1 MKIIVYAHSM
11 EIGGSQLNAIE
22 IGAAVQRLGHEV
34 ILVGEPGPLA
44 ATAGRLGL
52 EHCVIPER
60 RWRPSLPVIRLLL
73 DLVRRR
79 GIDVVHGY
87 EWPPVLEA
95 WLGPHLLRGT
105 PVVGTVMSAAVAPF
119 LPRSLPL
126 VVGTEQL
133 HRICVSDGYPCV
145 TLLEPPVDV
154 ESNAPDF
161 DGAPFR
167 AALAIEPDML
177 LVVVV
182 CRLARE
188 LKLEGLLTACRTIG
202 QLAREGVPVRLL
214 IVGDGPVRAQVE
226 EEAARANAL
235 AGASAVV
242 LTGEL
247 QDPRPAY
254 ASADIMLGMGGSA
267 LRGMAFG
274 KPLIVQGERGFWQLC
289 DEESV
294 GQFLEGGGWYGL
306 GEGGDGF
313 NQLRTQMLPLLAD
326 PELRARLGRFSRAL
340 VVDRFS
346 LDRAARIQ
354 LNVYEAAAKESARPA
369 AGEMARTLAMLGSY
383 KLHRRWERL
392 RGVAPAD
399 DFNALQQMRSLVRHQ

>member
-1 MKIIVYAHSM
+1 MKIVVYAHSM

-22 IGAAVQRLGHEV
+22 IAAAVQRLGHEV
-34 ILVGEPGPLA
+34 ILVGEPGPLV

-52 EHCVIPER
+52 EHCVIPEHR
-60 RWRPSLPVIRLLL
+60 RRPSLPVIRSLLE
-73 DLVRRR
+73 LVRRR
-79 GIDVVHGY
+79 RIDVVHGY
-87 EWPPVLEA
+87 EWPPALEA

-133 HRICVSDGYPCV
+133 RRICVSNGYSCV

-154 ESNAPDF
+154 ISNAPDF

-167 AALAIEPDML
+167 KAHAIDPHML

-214 IVGDGPVRAQVE
+214 LVGDGPVRVQVE
-226 EEAARANAL
+226 EEAARANVL
-235 AGASAVV
+235 AGAKAVV

-254 ASADIMLGMGGSA
+254 ASADIILGMGGSA

-289 DEESV
+289 DEKSV
-294 GQFLEGGGWYGL
+294 GQFLEGGWYGL
-306 GEGGDGF
+306 GKGGDGS
-313 NQLRTQMLPLLAD
+313 NRLRAQLLPLLAE
-326 PELRARLGRFSRAL
+326 PGRRARLGRFSRTL

-346 LDRAARIQ
+346 LDHAARIQ
-354 LNVYEAAAKESARPA
+354 LDVYGAALKASARPT
-369 AGEMARTLAMLGSY
+369 AGEVTRTLAILGSY
-383 KLHRRWERL
+383 KLNRRWDRL
-392 RGVAPAD
+392 RGVAAAD
-399 DFNALQQMRSLVRHQ
+399 DFNALRQMQA

>member
-1 MKIIVYAHSM
+1 MKIVVYAHSM

-34 ILVGEPGPLA
+34 ILVGERGPLE

-52 EHCVIPER
+52 EQFVIPER
-60 RWRPSLPVIRLLL
+60 RQRPSPTVMRLLL

-79 GIDVVHGY
+79 GIEIVHGY
-87 EWPPVLEA
+87 EWPPVIEA
-95 WLGPHLLRGT
+95 WLGPHLLRST

-133 HRICVSDGYPCV
+133 RATCVGDGYRCV
-145 TLLEPPVDV
+145 TLIEPPVDV
-154 ESNAPDF
+154 QSNAPDF

-167 AALAIEPDML
+167 KALAIEPDML

-202 QLAREGVPVRLL
+202 QLAKEGVSVRLL
-214 IVGDGPVRAQVE
+214 LVGDGPIRAQVE
-226 EEAARANAL
+226 EAAARANAL
-235 AGASAVV
+235 AGARAVV
-242 LTGEL
+242 ITGEL

-274 KPLIVQGERGFWQLC
+274 KPLIVQGERGFWQVC

-294 GQFLEGGGWYGL
+294 GQFLEGGWYGL
-306 GEGGDGF
+306 GEGGDGSSRLRA
-313 NQLRTQMLPLLAD
+313 QLVPLLAD
-326 PELRARLGRFSRAL
+326 PERRAQLGRFSRAL

-346 LDRAARIQ
+346 LDHAAHIQ
-354 LNVYEAAAKESARPA
+354 LSVYDWAGTESARPA
-369 AGEMARTLAMLGSY
+369 AGEVARTLATLGSY
-383 KLHRRWERL
+383 KIHRRWERL
-392 RGVAPAD
+392 RGVAAAD
-399 DFNALQQMRSLVRHQ
+399 DFNALRQMGA

>member
-22 IGAAVQRLGHEV
+22 IGAAVQRLGHAV

-44 ATAGRLGL
+44 STAGRLGL
-52 EHCVIPER
+52 EHCVIPDR
-60 RWRPSLPVIRLLL
+60 RRRPSLRVMRLLL

-95 WLGPHLLRGT
+95 WLAPHLRWGT
-105 PVVGTVMSAAVAPF
+105 TVVGTVMSSTVAPF

-126 VVGTEQL
+126 VVGTEQQ
-133 HRICVSDGYPCV
+133 RRRCYSDGYRSV

-154 ESNAPDF
+154 QSNAPDV
-161 DGAPFR
+161 DGASFR
-167 AALAIEPDML
+167 AALALEPDVL

-188 LKLEGLLTACRTIG
+188 LKLEGLLSACRTIG

-214 IVGDGPVRAQVE
+214 IVGDGPVRANVE

-235 AGASAVV
+235 AGARAVLV
-242 LTGEL
+242 AGEL

-289 DEESV
+289 DEGSV
-294 GQFLEGGGWYGL
+294 GQFLDGGWYGL
-306 GEGGDGF
+306 GDGVDGTSRLRA
-313 NQLRTQMLPLLAD
+313 QLVPLLTD
-326 PELRARLGRFSRAL
+326 PERRAHLGRFSRTL
-340 VVDRFS
+340 VVERFS
-346 LDRAARIQ
+346 LDHAARIQ
-354 LNVYEAAAKESARPA
+354 LDIYDRAAKESERPA
-369 AGEMARTLAMLGSY
+369 AREVAQTLAMLGSY

-392 RGVAPAD
+392 RGVAPSD
-399 DFNALQQMRSLVRHQ
+399 DFNAIQKMQP